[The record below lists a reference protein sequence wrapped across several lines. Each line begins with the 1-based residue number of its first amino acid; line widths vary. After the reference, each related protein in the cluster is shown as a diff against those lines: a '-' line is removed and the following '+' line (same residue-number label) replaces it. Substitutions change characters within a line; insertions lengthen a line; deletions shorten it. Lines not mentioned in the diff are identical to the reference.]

1 MPLLYTY
8 LKSCHYIFSYIRNI
22 PLYTP
27 LMHWTKN
34 LYQIILVSFLCLLPS
49 ILFIS
54 AAMDPPSLC
63 LPSHYKPCTSLLSV
77 RALVSPLRT
86 TTITVPRL
94 WLSSNAR
101 ASSPSASSTSQG
113 RTMVPPRPS
122 PRRHVH
128 LLLAGFEGP
137 CRSKGEGGVL
147 SRDSQAKNRKKE
159 IKEMNRRDGRRQ
171 RKRTRAIW
179 FKVFVKCVKRVC
191 SGIFQIPSI

>member
-63 LPSHYKPCTSLLSV
+63 LPSHCKPAPPYQASEHWIPHRGRWLSRSLGYGW
-77 RALVSPLRT
+77 APTPGPL
-86 TTITVPRL
+86 VPRRRPL
-94 WLSSNAR
+94 HRVEPWYRLDPALDATFITSSWGLKNHAGVKVKGVSL
-101 ASSPSASSTSQG
+101 AE
-113 RTMVPPRPS
+113 
-122 PRRHVH
+122 VH
-128 LLLAGFEGP
+128 QRKMG
-137 CRSKGEGGVL
+137 
-147 SRDSQAKNRKKE
+147 RKKSSCP
-159 IKEMNRRDGRRQ
+159 
-171 RKRTRAIW
+171 T
-179 FKVFVKCVKRVC
+179 
-191 SGIFQIPSI
+191 